1 MVQSENESAS
11 PDSVT
16 ALLGIDHDRLDAL
29 LAESKRL
36 LAEDPTRAAACFA
49 AFRSGLERHIAAEEE
64 VLFPAFE
71 ALTGVRGGGPTHVMR
86 LEHAEIRGL
95 LAEVGSRLE
104 RGDGERPTS
113 LLGDLTALLL
123 AHNGKEERILYP
135 ASDRAAR
142 EAGRLD
148 TLVQALREACGI
160 RAAEAAADA
169 APRPHEAR
177 V

>member
-1 MVQSENESAS
+1 MVRSENEIAP
-11 PDSVT
+11 PDCVT
-16 ALLGIDHDRLDAL
+16 GVLGSDHDRLDAL
-29 LAESKRL
+29 LAEAKRL

-64 VLFPAFE
+64 VLFSAFE
-71 ALTGVRGGGPTHVMR
+71 TLTGIPGGGPTHVMR

-104 RGDGERPTS
+104 RGDGARPTS

-123 AHNGKEERILYP
+123 AHNGKEDRILYP
-135 ASDRAAR
+135 ACDRAAR
-142 EAGRLD
+142 QAGRLD

-160 RAAEAAADA
+160 NAAEAAADA
-169 APRPHEAR
+169 APRPHGAR